1 MGEDIGESHLQRDGL
16 YTCPVLS
23 TVSFLV
29 QCNFQTISSTW
40 QRSRIITSVKAGI
53 VAQTI
58 QILIM

>member
-1 MGEDIGESHLQRDGL
+1 MGEDIGESHLQRDVL

-53 VAQTI
+53 VA
-58 QILIM
+58 